1 MRHARS
7 LGDWERQI
15 KELESENQALRA
27 GKEEAEQ
34 TLDAIRSGEVDAL
47 VVNTPEGERLFTLE
61 GAERPYRALIE
72 QMQQGAAT
80 LSQDGTIHYANRAF
94 AGMLNRPLETIIG
107 TRMDPYIQE
116 PDRPAF
122 AALLSECGSGGAQGE
137 VGLCA
142 EPGGIFPALLIMSRV
157 GQTIAGDTFLMIV
170 TNLSERKQTE
180 QVLASAKFAWAILDQ
195 AEGAIMVFDT
205 ARRLDFA
212 NSAARRLAGLDPAG
226 SDLNLGEEAWG
237 RQCYPDNRPM
247 PAEEHALERALRGER
262 TVALECRMVRADGS
276 HYDLLVSGTPLQ
288 DEQGK
293 VIGAVRMFTDIT
305 ERKGMEERLAAAKQS
320 AESHARQ
327 LEAANKE
334 METFSY
340 SVSHDLRAPLRSID
354 AFSRILLEEYLP
366 QLPAKAQEYLRFV
379 SDGARQMG
387 RLIDDLL
394 SFSRLGHQPI
404 QPQPLAMDAIV
415 HEVVDALAAE
425 REGRKVQV
433 QIGELP
439 PCVADP
445 ALLRVVWQNLL
456 SNAVKF
462 SRKSDPA
469 VIEIGSRRDGGEVVY
484 FIKDNGVGFD
494 MRYADKLFVVF
505 QRLHR
510 AEEFEGTGIGLATVQ
525 RIIHRHGGRIW
536 GEAQVDRGATFSFTL
551 GEGVPS

>member
-1 MRHARS
+1 MRRAHANA
-7 LGDWERQI
+7 GWERRL
-15 KELESENQALRA
+15 KALEAENQALRA
-27 GKEEAEQ
+27 QKEESEE
-34 TLDAIRSGEVDAL
+34 TLEAMRRGEVDAL
-47 VVNTPEGERLFTLE
+47 VVNTPQGERLFTLA

-94 AGMLNRPLETIIG
+94 ANMVNHPLETLIG
-107 TRMDPYIQE
+107 TRMEPYIQE

-122 AALLSECGSGGAQGE
+122 AAMLGECSSGSAQGE

-142 EPGGIFPALLIMSRV
+142 EPGGVFPALLSMSRL
-157 GQTIAGDTFLMIV
+157 GQTVAEGIFMMIV

-180 QVLASAKFAWAILDQ
+180 QVLASAKFAWAILEQ

-205 ARRLDFA
+205 GRRLVFA
-212 NSAARRLAGLDPAG
+212 NSAARRLAGLNPAR
-226 SDLNLGEEAWG
+226 SDLNFGEEEWG
-237 RQCYPDNRPM
+237 QQCYPDNRPM
-247 PAEEHALERALRGER
+247 PAEEHALERALRGQR

-276 HYDLLVSGTPLQ
+276 NYNLLISGAPLQ
-288 DEQGK
+288 DEQGR

-305 ERKGMEERLAAAKQS
+305 ERKQMEERLAAAKQS
-320 AESHARQ
+320 AESHARL

-366 QLPAKAQEYLRFV
+366 QLPVKAQEYLRFV
-379 SDGARQMG
+379 GDGTRQMG

-394 SFSRLGHQPI
+394 AFSRLGHQSMHV
-404 QPQPLAMDAIV
+404 QPLTMDQIV
-415 HEVVDALAAE
+415 RQLVNELAPE
-425 REGRKVQV
+425 QEGRKLQV
-433 QIGELP
+433 QIGDLP
-439 PCVADP
+439 PCEADP
-445 ALLRVVWQNLL
+445 VLLRVVWQNLL
-456 SNAVKF
+456 SNALKF
-462 SRKSDPA
+462 SRGRDPA

-510 AEEFEGTGIGLATVQ
+510 AEDFEGTGIGLAMVQ

-551 GEGVPS
+551 GEGIS